1 MKSIL
6 EHARDDE
13 VASEEVAE
21 SGDTCG
27 RRASEEVSS
36 ELRTRESWVERRTRT
51 RLESP
56 GKPCATNVASANIN
70 VVTLT
75 VDL

>member
-1 MKSIL
+1 LKSIL

-13 VASEEVAE
+13 VASDEVAE

-27 RRASEEVSS
+27 TREEVSS
-36 ELRTRESWVERRTRT
+36 ELRTREFVGGEKDKDS
-51 RLESP
+51 ESP

-70 VVTLT
+70 VDTLT

>member
-27 RRASEEVSS
+27 RRDEVSS